1 MPQRRTPT
9 RPQTSGG
16 AILSEPKPN
25 LAAIPRGTFV
35 VLRETQ
41 FRPAVGRYDTPREFT
56 TKSFVRVLGN
66 VTDAEG
72 GILVTVE
79 RANGQA
85 AQFPLDAIDPVLPL
99 AKEVRP

>member
-35 VLRETQ
+35 VLKETY
-41 FRPAVGRYDTPREFT
+41 GRMSGSYYEKHNDTT
-56 TKSFVRVLGN
+56 FVRVLGN
-66 VTDAEG
+66 VTDPKG

-79 RANGQA
+79 RANGRAVQVS
-85 AQFPLDAIDPVLPL
+85 LSEIDPVLPL